1 MHLLLVFYA
10 AAAVAV
16 TATPCGPGTYGPPS
30 GGASCSPCPVGKH
43 QDHQSTLADST
54 CTECTQNTYQ
64 PDRGATSCS
73 VCPEGTYTFASGQ
86 VLCNVF
92 NENDKNVTGAETALG
107 EKGFGG
113 SLMTVMPGGVLIVD
127 KSVNITASKIV
138 VAGTLRIAVKDRVQ
152 GRFAEGAFDDMR
164 VSTGIIFWGATNK
177 FDGVEKENY
186 KDDTGTKNDSP
197 PASFGTQPCRY
208 VSPR

>member
-1 MHLLLVFYA
+1 M
-10 AAAVAV
+10 
-16 TATPCGPGTYGPPS
+16 
-30 GGASCSPCPVGKH
+30 
-43 QDHQSTLADST
+43 
-54 CTECTQNTYQ
+54 
-64 PDRGATSCS
+64 
-73 VCPEGTYTFASGQ
+73 
-86 VLCNVF
+86 F
-92 NENDKNVTGAETALG
+92 NETDKNVTGTETALG

-138 VAGTLRIAVKDRVQ
+138 VAGTLRIAVKDLQ

-164 VSTGIIFWGATNK
+164 VATGIFFWGATIK
-177 FDGVEKENY
+177 FDGVEKEND